1 MKPVYIFFFNAV
13 FIFLSIY
20 ILNSAEVD
28 MPTWI
33 TSYVNDFLCM
43 PVVLTICLKIL
54 HYIKKD
60 TTILLPLLP
69 ILILT
74 SFYSFYFEWY
84 MPQVETRYTADWV
97 DVIIYF
103 AGALLFYS
111 LQFISTKK
119 KRPNRTLQYESKNT

>member
-20 ILNSAEVD
+20 ILNSAEID

-97 DVIIYF
+97 DVIMYF
-103 AGALLFYS
+103 GGALLFYS
-111 LQFISTKK
+111 LQFVSTKK
-119 KRPNRTLQYESKNT
+119 KRPNRTLQY